1 MGRSGHLFASV
12 AGGLDPD
19 ILTLAKPLGGGLLPV
34 GATVARREIY
44 KTMLGGLQSKRHSNT
59 FGGGSLAMAVG
70 LKSLEIIVE
79 EGLVERSKRLGEHGL
94 AELRK
99 LQAAYPEL
107 IQEVR
112 GAGMLF
118 ALQLQPVVPFNA
130 VSPKVLAGELPA
142 QLGSALAL
150 RLLHQAGVH
159 GCYTLNSS
167 ATLRLTPP
175 LNIPEETF
183 AALLK
188 RVAHF
193 AKCTP
198 KAWQL
203 PLKTPPSVLAG
214 LARLALR

>member
-1 MGRSGHLFASV
+1 
-12 AGGLDPD
+12 
-19 ILTLAKPLGGGLLPV
+19 
-34 GATVARREIY
+34 
-44 KTMLGGLQSKRHSNT
+44 MLGGLQSKRHSNT
-59 FGGGSLAMAVG
+59 FGGGSLAAAVG

-79 EGLVERSKRLGEHGL
+79 ENLAERSRGLGEHGL
-94 AELRK
+94 AALRK
-99 LQAAYPEL
+99 LRAFYPDL

-112 GAGMLF
+112 GAGLLF
-118 ALQLQPVVPFNA
+118 ALQLQPVV
-130 VSPKVLAGELPA
+130 SPKVLVGELPA

-167 ATLRLTPP
+167 SVVRLTPP

-183 AALLK
+183 TELLE

-198 KAWQL
+198 KAWQF